1 MQCSEPVN
9 ESRRHFIFRLM
20 QCAVGMGLT
29 GLVGWHFYDPD
40 GPPNALLS
48 SAAQTVPTFTPP
60 AAGPALAVAH
70 GDDRAQTT
78 TAVIKALGGIERFI
92 AAGDRVLLKVNAA
105 FATPARL
112 GATSH
117 PDLVKTVIRLCL
129 QAGARSV
136 AVTDNSINDPASCF
150 ALSGIDAAARD
161 AGAAVI
167 LPDPAAF
174 EPVSLK
180 GGRLISRWPF
190 WLKPLKQAD
199 KLIGLAPVK
208 DHARSGAS
216 LTLKNWYGLLG
227 GQRSIFHQD
236 INTIIKEL
244 ALLVRPTLVVL
255 DGTVSMMTNG
265 PTGGSTADLKT
276 TATMIAGTDGVA
288 VDTYGAALLGHSAA
302 DLPYLDLAAQ
312 AGVGTTAWRSLN
324 PPIVN

>member
-1 MQCSEPVN
+1 MHADPVDQ
-9 ESRRHFIFRLM
+9 SRRRFISRLG
-20 QCAVGMGLT
+20 QCALGLGLT
-29 GLVGWHFYDPD
+29 GLAGWHFYDPD
-40 GPPNALLS
+40 GPPNPLLAT
-48 SAAQTVPTFTPP
+48 AAQTVPSFKPM
-60 AAGPALAVAH
+60 AEGPALAVAH
-70 GDDRAQTT
+70 GTDRAKTL
-78 TAVIKALGGIERFI
+78 TAVIKALGGIKRFI
-92 AAGDRVLLKVNAA
+92 DPGDRVLLKVNAA

-117 PDLVKTVIRLCL
+117 PTLVKTMARLCL

-150 ALSGIDAAARD
+150 ALSGITAAARE
-161 AGAAVI
+161 AGAAVL
-167 LPDPAAF
+167 LPDPSAF

-180 GGRLISRWPF
+180 NGRLIIRWPF
-190 WLKPLKQAD
+190 WLEPLKQAD

-227 GQRSIFHQD
+227 GQRSVFHQD

-255 DGTVSMMTNG
+255 DGTVTMMTNG
-265 PTGGSTADLKT
+265 PTGGSAADLKT

-288 VDTYGAALLGHSAA
+288 VDTYGAGLLERSPA
-302 DLPYLDLAAQ
+302 DLPYLDLASR
-312 AGVGTTAWRSLN
+312 AGVGTTDWRALN
-324 PPIVN
+324 PPMVN